1 MSVGLLLEALL
12 LEPVLTIFR
21 HILSF
26 WQGHTPT
33 LGLSLV
39 AFSLT
44 INVLLAPIYGEMEQY
59 EAAQS
64 KRHAKIHREVERI
77 RKHFRGRERH
87 FYVRTIYRHYNY
99 SPALAVVG
107 SGSLL
112 LQVVV
117 FYTAYRF
124 LRDQPGFAEA
134 AFGSIPS
141 LGAPDG
147 LLWGFNLLPL
157 LMTAAN
163 IASAYLR
170 SSERR
175 QRLQATALAAAFL
188 VLLYSSPSAMLVYW
202 TTNNFVSLFR
212 SLWRRTGQHVWP
224 DAWRARF
231 AQLAHLD

>member
-1 MSVGLLLEALL
+1 VSVGLLLETLL
-12 LEPVLTIFR
+12 LEPVLAIFR

-44 INVLLAPIYGEMEQY
+44 INLLLAPIYGEMERH

-64 KRHAKIHREVERI
+64 ERRAKIHREVERM

-112 LQVVV
+112 LQILV
-117 FYTAYRF
+117 FFTAYRF
-124 LRDQPGFAEA
+124 LRDQPGFAVS
-134 AFGSIPS
+134 FGSIPS
-141 LGAPDG
+141 LAAPDG
-147 LLWGFNLLPL
+147 LLWGINLLPL

-163 IASAYLR
+163 IASAFLH
-170 SSERR
+170 SNERR
-175 QRLQATALAAAFL
+175 QRLQATALAVLFL

-202 TTNNFVSLFR
+202 TTNNLVSLFR
-212 SLWRRTGQHVWP
+212 NLGRRTGQHLWP
-224 DAWRARF
+224 STWRARF
-231 AQLAHLD
+231 ARLAELD